1 MSVSQQ
7 TPHFGAGAFNR
18 PDWRWTE
25 RAACRDEDTALFFG
39 RDHETR
45 PEREAREELAKEI
58 CGWCPV
64 RAECLTEALREPGQY
79 GVWGGL
85 GPDERTAQRRSILR
99 RKGRAA

>member
-1 MSVSQQ
+1 MAVHQDGPRLGRTTFSRS
-7 TPHFGAGAFNR
+7 
-18 PDWRWTE
+18 DWAWTE
-25 RAACRDEDTALFFG
+25 RAACRDEDLTLFFG

-45 PEREAREELAKEI
+45 GERDIREAIAKDI
-58 CGWCPV
+58 CDACPV

-85 GPDERTAQRRSILR
+85 SPDERTAQRRSILR